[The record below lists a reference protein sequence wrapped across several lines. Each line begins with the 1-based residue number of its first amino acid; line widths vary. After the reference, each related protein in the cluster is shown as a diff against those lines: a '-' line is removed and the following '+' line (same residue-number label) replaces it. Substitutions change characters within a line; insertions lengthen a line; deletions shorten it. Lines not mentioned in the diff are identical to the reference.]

1 MKTALVLGGGGIKGL
16 AHIGAWKAL
25 LEADVRV
32 SEITGT
38 SIGALVAVCLAAG
51 QSVEELEQKGLALKK
66 SDIVS
71 LNGRALL
78 INGIR
83 QQSVFRDDA
92 LRRYIDRVL
101 PVKSFDELEIP
112 VSMNAVDL
120 ETGHITWFGAGGRTD
135 VSLADAIYA
144 SCALPVFYPP
154 ARIEGRYFV
163 DGGVSESL
171 PIEWARSRG
180 AKRVIAID
188 VSAGEVK
195 DSLDVLDKGMVAIS
209 HRVFDIMAHARRA
222 AQLAAWDGI
231 PLTYVRP
238 RLDGISTFDFTRTRY
253 FLDEG
258 YRATRA
264 SLSEELRIAAS
275 AD

>member
-1 MKTALVLGGGGIKGL
+1 MKTVLVLGGGGIKGL

-25 LEADVRV
+25 QEAGVQV

-51 QSVEELEQKGLALKK
+51 QSVEVLEQKGLTLKK

-92 LRRYIDRVL
+92 LRRYIERVL

-120 ETGHITWFGAGGRTD
+120 ETGHIAWFGAGGRTD

-154 ARIEGRYFV
+154 GRIDGRYYV

-171 PIEWARSRG
+171 PIEWARARG

-209 HRVFDIMAHARRA
+209 HRVYDIMAHARRT

-238 RLDGISTFDFTRTRY
+238 RLDGISTFDFTRTQY
-253 FLDEG
+253 FLEEG

-264 SLSEELRIAAS
+264 SLSAELTIAAS